1 MVQFSLSWN
10 DCISA
15 KKRFKLSR
23 IKEIIEMKE
32 NTTLYNQDSIGSNS
46 WWLRETKGAT
56 ISDKFYLSFLKLV
69 YRGLRFSFKIALG
82 KKRTDIFY
90 AKRDINFK
98 DFLYRSIKFL
108 KIGDPLMLEI
118 HVPKHNYNIY
128 CPLNKEDF
136 IVMTRHEDD
145 IIERFL
151 PKKGD
156 IVVDIGAHMGRYTII
171 SSKRVGTNGKVVA
184 IEAHPGNFEILN
196 RNIKL
201 NQLTN
206 VIPLNYAVYSK
217 ETKIKLYLP
226 DEESGYTMHHSIMS
240 DYLFTKYEDK
250 TEDKF
255 VEVNANTLDYLLQL
269 KGITD
274 VNWVKIDVEGAEFE
288 VLKGANNLLS
298 NSKDIALLIEVHGK
312 NTYEPIIKSLR
323 SYNFK
328 IDFEKTY
335 ENGEKHIIAVKDT
348 SILQ

>member
-1 MVQFSLSWN
+1 
-10 DCISA
+10 
-15 KKRFKLSR
+15 
-23 IKEIIEMKE
+23 MKE
-32 NTTLYNQDSIGSNS
+32 RTTLSNQDSIGTNS

-56 ISDKFYLSFLKLV
+56 ISDKFYLFFLKII
-69 YRGLRFSFKIALG
+69 YRGIRFSFKIALG
-82 KKRTDIFY
+82 KKRTDMFY
-90 AKRDINFK
+90 TKRDINFK

-108 KIGDPLMLEI
+108 KIGDRLMLEI
-118 HVPKHNYNIY
+118 YVPKHNYNIY

-145 IIERFL
+145 IIEHFT
-151 PKKGD
+151 PKEGD

-171 SSKRVGTNGKVVA
+171 GSKRVGTQGKVVA

-240 DYLFTKYEDK
+240 NYVFTKYKDK

-255 VEVNANTLDYLLQL
+255 VEVSANTLDYFLQL
-269 KGITD
+269 EGITD
-274 VNWVKIDVEGAEFE
+274 VNWIKIDVEGAEFE
-288 VLKGANNLLS
+288 VLQGAHNVLS
-298 NSKDIALLIEVHGK
+298 NSKNISLLIEVHGK
-312 NTYEPIIKSLR
+312 DTYEPIIKSLR

-335 ENGEKHIIAVKDT
+335 ENGEKHIIALKDR
-348 SILQ
+348 SSFQ

>member
-1 MVQFSLSWN
+1 MIVSLP
-10 DCISA
+10 
-15 KKRFKLSR
+15 KRDLNSR

-32 NTTLYNQDSIGSNS
+32 STALYNQDSIGSNS

-56 ISDKFYLSFLKLV
+56 ISDKLYLSFLKLV
-69 YRGLRFSFKIALG
+69 YRGFRFSFKIALG

-90 AKRDINFK
+90 AKRNINFK

-171 SSKRVGTNGKVVA
+171 SSKRVGTNGKVIA
-184 IEAHPGNFEILN
+184 IEAHPGNFEMLN

-226 DEESGYTMHHSIMS
+226 EEDSGYTIYNTIMS
-240 DYLFTKYEDK
+240 NRAG

-255 VEVNANTLDYLLQL
+255 VEVNANTLDCLLQL
-269 KGITD
+269 NQIREEE

-288 VLKGANNLLS
+288 VLKGATNVLFK
-298 NSKDIALLIEVHGK
+298 SKDIALLIEVHGSDNYK
-312 NTYEPIIKSLR
+312 PILNFLNL
-323 SYNFK
+323 YNFK
-328 IDFEKTY
+328 IEFEKSNK
-335 ENGEKHIIAVKDT
+335 NGDWRHIVVRKYN
-348 SILQ
+348 

>member
-1 MVQFSLSWN
+1 
-10 DCISA
+10 
-15 KKRFKLSR
+15 
-23 IKEIIEMKE
+23 MKE
-32 NTTLYNQDSIGSNS
+32 RTTLSNQDSIGSDS
-46 WWLRETKGAT
+46 WWLMETKGAT
-56 ISDKFYLSFLKLV
+56 ISDKFYLSFLKII
-69 YRGLRFSFKIALG
+69 YRGIRFSFKIALG
-82 KKRTDIFY
+82 KKRTDMFY
-90 AKRDINFK
+90 TKRGINFK

-118 HVPKHNYNIY
+118 YVPKYNYNIY

-151 PKKGD
+151 PKQGD

-171 SSKRVGTNGKVVA
+171 SSKRVGANGKVVA
-184 IEAHPGNFEILN
+184 IEAHPNNFEMLN

-206 VIPLNYAVYSK
+206 VVPLNYAVYSK

-226 DEESGYTMHHSIMS
+226 EVESGYTIYNTIMS
-240 DYLFTKYEDK
+240 NRAR

-269 KGITD
+269 KGIME
-274 VNWVKIDVEGAEFE
+274 VNWIKIDVEGAEFE
-288 VLKGANNLLS
+288 VLQGASNVLS
-298 NSKDIALLIEVHGK
+298 KSKDIALLIEIHGLD
-312 NTYEPIIKSLR
+312 NYRPIVEFLS

-328 IDFEKTY
+328 IEFEKSNKT
-335 ENGEKHIIAVKDT
+335 GDWRHIVLRKI
-348 SILQ
+348 

>member
-1 MVQFSLSWN
+1 
-10 DCISA
+10 
-15 KKRFKLSR
+15 
-23 IKEIIEMKE
+23 MKE
-32 NTTLYNQDSIGSNS
+32 RTTLSNQDSIGTNS

-56 ISDKFYLSFLKLV
+56 ISDKFYLSFLKII
-69 YRGLRFSFKIALG
+69 YRGIRFSFKIALG
-82 KKRTDIFY
+82 KKRTDMFY
-90 AKRDINFK
+90 TKRGINFK

-118 HVPKHNYNIY
+118 YVPKHNYNIY

-151 PKKGD
+151 PKQGD

-171 SSKRVGTNGKVVA
+171 GSKRVGAQGKVVA
-184 IEAHPGNFEILN
+184 IEAHPSNFEMLN

-240 DYLFTKYEDK
+240 NYVFTKYKDK

-255 VEVNANTLDYLLQL
+255 VEVSANTLDYFLQL
-269 KGITD
+269 EGITD
-274 VNWVKIDVEGAEFE
+274 VNWIKIDVEGAEFE
-288 VLKGANNLLS
+288 VLKGAHNVLS
-298 NSKDIALLIEVHGK
+298 NSKNISLLIEVHGK
-312 NTYEPIIKSLR
+312 DTYEPIIESLR

-335 ENGEKHIIAVKDT
+335 ENGEKHIIALKDR
-348 SILQ
+348 SPFQ

>member
-1 MVQFSLSWN
+1 
-10 DCISA
+10 
-15 KKRFKLSR
+15 
-23 IKEIIEMKE
+23 MKE
-32 NTTLYNQDSIGSNS
+32 RTTLSNQDSIGSNS

-56 ISDKFYLSFLKLV
+56 ILDKFYLSFLKII
-69 YRGLRFSFKIALG
+69 YRGIRFSFKIALG
-82 KKRTDIFY
+82 KKRTDMFY
-90 AKRDINFK
+90 TKKGINFK
-98 DFLYRSIKFL
+98 DFLYRAIKFL

-118 HVPKHNYNIY
+118 YVPKHNYNIY

-151 PKKGD
+151 PKQGD

-171 SSKRVGTNGKVVA
+171 SSKRVGANGKVVA
-184 IEAHPGNFEILN
+184 IEAHPSNFEMLKS
-196 RNIKL
+196 NIKL

-206 VIPLNYAVYSK
+206 VIPLNYAAYSK
-217 ETKIKLYLP
+217 ETKINLYLP

-240 DYLFTKYEDK
+240 NYVFTKYKDK

-255 VEVNANTLDYLLQL
+255 VEVSANTLDYLLQL
-269 KGITD
+269 NEITD

-288 VLKGANNLLS
+288 VLKGASNVLS
-298 NSKDIALLIEVHGK
+298 KSKDIALLIEVHGK
-312 NTYEPIIKSLR
+312 DTYEPIIESLR

-335 ENGEKHIIAVKDT
+335 ENGEKHIIALKDRST
-348 SILQ
+348 FQ